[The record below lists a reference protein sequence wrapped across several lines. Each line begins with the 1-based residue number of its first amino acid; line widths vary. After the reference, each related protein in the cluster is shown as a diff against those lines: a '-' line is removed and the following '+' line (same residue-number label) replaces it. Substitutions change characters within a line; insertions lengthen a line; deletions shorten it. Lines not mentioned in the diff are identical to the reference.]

1 VLSKNARAALLEK
14 SMASE
19 GMPESTKVGRTF
31 RPTQAHPSTPK
42 HSLSLLT
49 TMLQTSL
56 REQLAAEEGEI
67 VMESRKKI
75 TSRDFESLQV
85 IGRGAFGE
93 VRLVRTREGKGR
105 EVFAL
110 KSMRK
115 VRKPGCFL
123 KARAA
128 RTCELTLSPTCID
141 PPDDDGDEEPVSAR
155 RSGTPRGSD
164 RR

>member
-1 VLSKNARAALLEK
+1 
-14 SMASE
+14 M
-19 GMPESTKVGRTF
+19 F
-31 RPTQAHPSTPK
+31 
-42 HSLSLLT
+42 
-49 TMLQTSL
+49 QTSL

-115 VRKPGCFL
+115 VRKQACCFF

-155 RSGTPRGSD
+155 RSGTPRRSD